1 MPTFRPYGRQPDGA
15 KPDIIEPGT
24 NLPVLY
30 TRRIYPLPEQALYV
44 ARPGWRAMPAGS
56 LIMAACVGLQGWTL
70 SVLLWAM
77 WWPAPQTPRLLAFAI
92 GGTVTLALLVLFVAL
107 LLLRR
112 HPGFLLGV
120 ARAPFIRLTV
130 TDRRVVWSLPWH
142 RLPLME
148 IGRDRIL
155 GGILGMVD
163 SKGAGNAAMILVHG
177 DPAADIDGNIHFDRL
192 PQVEK
197 FVAALA
203 Q

>member
-1 MPTFRPYGRQPDGA
+1 MPA
-15 KPDIIEPGT
+15 AEPDIIEPGA

-30 TRRIYPLPEQALYV
+30 TRRLDPQPERSLYV
-44 ARPGWRAMPAGS
+44 ARPGLRAMPAGS
-56 LIMAACVGLQGWTL
+56 LIMAGCVALQGWTL
-70 SVLLWAM
+70 SFLLWAM
-77 WWPAPQTPRLLAFAI
+77 WWPKPQTPRLMAFAI
-92 GGTVTLALLVLFVAL
+92 GGTVVLALLVLLVIL

-148 IGRDRIL
+148 ISRDRIL
-155 GGILGMVD
+155 GGIVGMVD

-192 PQVEK
+192 PDVEK
-197 FVAALA
+197 FVAALI